1 MFDSHEPSIVTIK
14 MRYGELNARAAVA
27 YLLADALEF
36 FNAGETMSDTQ
47 VAMTVDL
54 IIEEYPHLKT
64 DDLKLCFK
72 NAMKLKYGQIYNRI
86 DGQVVLSWLKK
97 YNSERCSIADNQSYK
112 EHRLL
117 IESDSKPTSG
127 LFYEEYR
134 AELQERARNGDK
146 DAVTALELSD
156 RISNMI
162 QERRVERQKK
172 DLNAFYKKLESEN
185 ETDNQMEQESH
196 ARHHGADKE
205 EV

>member
-1 MFDSHEPSIVTIK
+1 MTIK

-172 DLNAFYKKLESEN
+172 DLNAFYKKMESEN

>member
-1 MFDSHEPSIVTIK
+1 MFDSYEPSIVTIK

-185 ETDNQMEQESH
+185 GTDNQMEQESH
-196 ARHHGADKE
+196 TRHHGADKE

>member
-1 MFDSHEPSIVTIK
+1 

-196 ARHHGADKE
+196 TRHHGADKE

>member
-1 MFDSHEPSIVTIK
+1 

-127 LFYEEYR
+127 MFYEEYR

-196 ARHHGADKE
+196 TRHHGADKE

>member
-1 MFDSHEPSIVTIK
+1 

-97 YNSERCSIADNQSYK
+97 YNSERCSIADKQSYK

-196 ARHHGADKE
+196 TRHHGADKE

>member
-1 MFDSHEPSIVTIK
+1 

-127 LFYEEYR
+127 MFYEEYR

-172 DLNAFYKKLESEN
+172 D
-185 ETDNQMEQESH
+185 
-196 ARHHGADKE
+196 
-205 EV
+205 